1 LHHARLTVLLPDLDR
16 FSIEEGMARVALR
29 GAREARECRL
39 AADDERLIEVIAG
52 LFEDVRL
59 GPIARTS
66 RVRRDRQ
73 HATVFLVRQVTGWP
87 PRVLVEVLGMRP
99 RYLRFALER
108 GCRLVEQAKRDGRID
123 QALDQLRQ
131 AWGE

>member
-16 FSIEEGMARVALR
+16 FSIEEGLARVALR
-29 GAREARECRL
+29 GAREASDCRL
-39 AADDERLIEVIAG
+39 AADDERLIEVISG

-66 RVRRDRQ
+66 RVRRDRL
-73 HATVFLVRQVTGWP
+73 HVTAFLVRRVSGKP
-87 PRVLVEVLGMRP
+87 PRVLVEVLGMTP

-108 GCRLVEQAKRDGRID
+108 GRRLVEQAKRDGRID

-131 AWGE
+131 AGGG